1 MDKLETFAQS
11 YAQAPWRK
19 QLQIIGLFSLVL
31 VAVGL
36 VAGIYL
42 TVSAR
47 ATAVGRDIQEKQ
59 RLITARDREIEDLQA
74 HLALILSS
82 EEMESRAER
91 LGFQVVSTDQI
102 VYLDIPGYAQRP
114 TAELAPAS
122 QQAVAIAPGL
132 PPEYTESLFTWMG
145 RQADNT
151 YALLLG
157 ANP

>member
-31 VAVGL
+31 VFAAL

-47 ATAVGRDIQEKQ
+47 ATAVGRDIQDKQ
-59 RLITARDREIEDLQA
+59 RLITTRDREIEDLQA
-74 HLALILSS
+74 QLALILSS
-82 EEMESRAER
+82 EEMEARAHK
-91 LGFQVVSTDQI
+91 LGFEPTSSDQI
-102 VYLDIPGYAQRP
+102 VYLDIPGFAQRP

-122 QQAVAIAPGL
+122 QREVARAAVL
-132 PPEYTESLFTWMG
+132 PPEYTESLFTWLG
-145 RQADNT
+145 RQANYAST
-151 YALLLG
+151 ALLG
-157 ANP
+157 VNP